1 MNFAQELKSRS
12 GGRIEDVIIFGSAA
26 RGKLSEESDVDV
38 LVVVNRKD
46 RRLVREIELL
56 CVETMKKIN
65 RVVSPLILDRRAY
78 NEMMEERYP
87 FIINVKREG
96 VVYA

>member
-1 MNFAQELKSRS
+1 MDYREELMNFAQELKSRS

-38 LVVVNRKD
+38 LVVV
-46 RRLVREIELL
+46 
-56 CVETMKKIN
+56 
-65 RVVSPLILDRRAY
+65 
-78 NEMMEERYP
+78 
-87 FIINVKREG
+87 KREG